1 MVTLS
6 RAPVFPVPAG
16 YRAQGPWHRDTW
28 LVTGHDYC
36 FRRENRMNEMALE
49 AMREVLQTAQEMA
62 RRGLVAGTSGNCSVR
77 VPNTDFVAIT
87 PTALEYELMLH
98 EDICVMSSAGEQVEG
113 RHKPSIE
120 INMHLAIYE
129 ARPEVGGI
137 VHTHQTM
144 ATAVAIAG
152 KSIPPILEEQVFSLL
167 GAVELGEYA
176 MPGTGELA
184 QNAVAALGNRNAC
197 LLAHHGVV
205 AVGKKI
211 RDALLNAEIVERAA
225 SIYIMSNIL
234 GGPKI
239 VPFMAA
245 EYEASD

>member
-1 MVTLS
+1 M
-6 RAPVFPVPAG
+6 PNEE
-16 YRAQGPWHRDTW
+16 
-28 LVTGHDYC
+28 LV
-36 FRRENRMNEMALE
+36 LE
-49 AMREVLQTAQEMA
+49 AMKEVLTTGQEMA

-77 VPNTDFVAIT
+77 VPDTNLVVIT
-87 PTALEYELMLH
+87 PTSLEYELMLH
-98 EDICVMSSAGEQVEG
+98 EDICVIDTTGEQVKG

-129 ARPEVGGI
+129 ARPEIGGI

-144 ATAVAIAG
+144 GTAVAVAG

-167 GAVELGEYA
+167 GAVELAEYA
-176 MPGTGELA
+176 APGSVELA
-184 QNAVAALGNRNAC
+184 QSAVEALGYRNAC
-197 LLAHHGVV
+197 LLPHHGVV
-205 AVGKKI
+205 AVGQKI
-211 RDALLNAEIVERAA
+211 RNALLNAEIVERAA

-245 EYEASD
+245 EYEGKEI